1 MGYADKIHELLH
13 ISGEEQSRIKEK
25 VRKATERR
33 KSVLEK
39 VPYGYRF
46 D

>member
-25 VRKATERR
+25 SGQPLHE
-33 KSVLEK
+33 EK
-39 VPYGYRF
+39 VF
-46 D
+46 